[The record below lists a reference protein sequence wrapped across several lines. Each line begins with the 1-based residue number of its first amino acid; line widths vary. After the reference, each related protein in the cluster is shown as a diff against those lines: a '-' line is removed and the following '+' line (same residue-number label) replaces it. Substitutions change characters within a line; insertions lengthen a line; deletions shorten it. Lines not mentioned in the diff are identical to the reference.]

1 MFLVIF
7 TKGTVWTMVKMI
19 ALKCPECGAKLQIE
33 DGHKECFCQYCGHKI
48 LLDDGSVE
56 TTYTY
61 RKVDEARIKEAEV
74 DKLIRLKELE
84 IKQKELDRKAERM
97 KQNKA
102 VALRA
107 GVIIG
112 VFGFFLTLIG
122 LLIRNENITL
132 MGVVFLAV
140 VLWLGAMSFI
150 YSFLDDGESDKS
162 KKGDSK

>member
-1 MFLVIF
+1 
-7 TKGTVWTMVKMI
+7 MVKMI
-19 ALKCPECGAKLQIE
+19 ALKCQECGAKLQIE

-84 IKQKELDRKAERM
+84 IKQKELDRKA
-97 KQNKA
+97 KSKTFKA
-102 VALRA
+102 KL
-107 GVIIG
+107 GIIF
-112 VFGFFLTLIG
+112 VLFGIILIFVG
-122 LLIRNENITL
+122 YFAHDENIVYI
-132 MGVVFLAV
+132 GIASCIV
-140 VLWLGAMSFI
+140 AMYIGILS
-150 YSFLDDGESDKS
+150 LVGDDD

>member
-1 MFLVIF
+1 MCSDIIFLVIF

-19 ALKCPECGAKLQIE
+19 ALKCPECGSKLQIE

-84 IKQKELDRKAERM
+84 IKQKELDSDNELNNFKIKITIGLAITIFISMIFHLNLE
-97 KQNKA
+97 
-102 VALRA
+102 LW
-107 GVIIG
+107 VIIFTIIVWKAG
-112 VFGFFLTLIG
+112 NNKTKINALFT
-122 LLIRNENITL
+122 R
-132 MGVVFLAV
+132 
-140 VLWLGAMSFI
+140 
-150 YSFLDDGESDKS
+150 
-162 KKGDSK
+162 KKEDTK